1 MLKSL
6 LFAIISLLLAG
17 CDFTVPLSGKPE
29 MAIDGRALGLWERVK
44 PNGETERLLVMALNE
59 REYIL
64 SWPKDAETE
73 LFARAHLFE
82 FSGKTLVQL
91 QWFGNSDGD
100 APDDDRVFG
109 AVQDDDRVFQIAAY
123 TMTGNALEIQLLNA
137 DLIGKDFQSS
147 DELARAL
154 ESNNDNPALFRD
166 EMIFKKH

>member
-17 CDFTVPLSGKPE
+17 CDFTAPLSGKPE

-44 PNGETERLLVMALNE
+44 PDGETEQLLVMALNE
-59 REYIL
+59 EEYII
-64 SWPKDAETE
+64 SWPKGAATE

-100 APDDDRVFG
+100 VPDDD
-109 AVQDDDRVFQIAAY
+109 APDDDRVFQIASY
-123 TMTGNALEIQLLNA
+123 TVTGDALEIRLLNA
-137 DLIGKDFQSS
+137 DVTGKDFQST
-147 DELARAL
+147 DELARAIK
-154 ESNNDNPALFRD
+154 NNHDNPNIFRSK
-166 EMIFKKH
+166 MIFKRNQ